1 MSVALISRSK
11 GSNNSF
17 FNGVTAAI
25 VRVVGRILSVQTKGT
40 CQYIT
45 IHDGSGTITARQW
58 TFPSFPAPNPGSVGD
73 YVRVIGSVKQY
84 KDEISLSI
92 QDIHPIHSFD
102 SITLHWL
109 EVIRTVQAYS
119 HRETIINLPGQQRR
133 VAAPIAGAQEMAKPV
148 SRQPVMEDPFWGDV
162 SLTATQQKVLQIIQQ
177 YGLATSEGISMTIIL
192 QNAERMG
199 ISNKDTV

>member
-58 TFPSFPAPNPGSVGD
+58 TFPSFPAPNPGSIGD

-92 QDIHPIHSFD
+92 QDIHPVDSFD

-119 HRETIINLPGQQRR
+119 HREAIINLPGQQRR
-133 VAAPIAGAQEMAKPV
+133 VVAPVAPVKEIAKPA
-148 SRQPVMEDPFWGDV
+148 SHPPVMEDPFWGDV

>member
-11 GSNNSF
+11 GNDCSF
-17 FNGVTAAI
+17 FNGVPAAV
-25 VRVVGRILSVQTKGT
+25 VRIVGRILSIQTKGT
-40 CQYIT
+40 CQYIS
-45 IHDGSGTITARQW
+45 IHDGTGTITARQW
-58 TFPSFPAPNPGSVGD
+58 TFPSLPAPNPGNVGE

-92 QDIHPIHSFD
+92 QDIQPIHSFD

-109 EVIRTVQAYS
+109 EVIRTVQTYA
-119 HRETIINLPGQQRR
+119 HREAIINLPGQQKR
-133 VAAPIAGAQEMAKPV
+133 VAAPVAPVKEISKPV
-148 SRQPVMEDPFWGDV
+148 SQQPVMEDPFWGDV
-162 SLTATQQKVLQIIQQ
+162 SLSATQQKVLQIIQQ
-177 YGLATSEGISMTIIL
+177 YGLATSEGISMSIIL